1 MSSST
6 LAGLFAVFALLALG
20 SGAQAQEST
29 ELEPVLGEIVIE
41 GNTRTDAAI
50 IHRLIGVAPGAP
62 FSYDTFDEVWDRLED
77 SGYFAF
83 VDLDMVDQ
91 PDGSVTLTVNVEEDA
106 TFEVLPFARYSRRHK
121 YVLGGTLQDNNLR
134 GKGEVL
140 DLQVL
145 VYRIQRLSASWTKP
159 WFLDRDGLELEVAG
173 AAEQG
178 PFVWRPFA
186 YRQGQGTLRLRQ
198 RFAGPFYVEIGGG
211 YEVFRQRDPYDWLTP
226 DRGGA
231 DAPSVI
237 TYPEAT
243 RDDWLLTAALGLD
256 SRDNRFYPRSGM
268 LHRFAID
275 RRFSTDVPD
284 FTLFSGDARAFV
296 DLPTNA
302 ILALRAYGRLVD
314 RAVPVEHGLFW
325 GGPETVR
332 GAPYALLEG
341 EEGYLLTAEIRY
353 PLLLMPISPNGENV
367 GFGLHAFV
375 DAGDAWFEGDDPSR
389 ALQSFGG
396 GLHVS
401 VATWQLRFEGA
412 KERDGDWVFVFADEF
427 TF

>member
-1 MSSST
+1 MTSSPIAGF
-6 LAGLFAVFALLALG
+6 LAVGLLLLLACPLP
-20 SGAQAQEST
+20 AQAQDDPD
-29 ELEPVLGEIVIE
+29 PVLGEIVIT
-41 GNTRTDAAI
+41 GNTRTDATI
-50 IHRLIGVAPGAP
+50 IHRLIGVAPGSP

-83 VDLDMVDQ
+83 VDLDMNDE
-91 PDGSVTLTVNVEEDA
+91 PDGSVTLNVTVEEDA
-106 TFEVLPFARYSRRHK
+106 TFEILPYARYSRRHK
-121 YVLGGTLQDNNLR
+121 YVLGGALRDHNLR

-140 DLQVL
+140 DVQVL

-173 AAEQG
+173 AGEQG

-198 RFAGPFYVEIGGG
+198 HFAGPFYAEIGGG
-211 YEVFRQRDPYDWLTP
+211 YEVFRQRDSYDWLSP
-226 DRGGA
+226 DRGEAGA
-231 DAPSVI
+231 PVVVSSPA
-237 TYPEAT
+237 AT
-243 RDDWLLTAALGLD
+243 RDDWLLIGAIGLD
-256 SRDNRFYPRSGM
+256 SRDNPFYPRSGM
-268 LHRFAID
+268 RHRFAIE
-275 RRFSTDVPD
+275 RRLSTDVPD
-284 FTLFSGDARAFV
+284 FTFFSGDARAFV

-302 ILALRAYGRLVD
+302 ILALRAYGRLTD
-314 RAVPVEHGLFW
+314 HAVPVEHGLFW

-353 PLLLMPISPNGENV
+353 PLLLMPIAPNGENV
-367 GFGLHAFV
+367 GFGLHAFA
-375 DAGDAWFEGDDPSR
+375 DAGDAWFERDDPSR

-396 GLHVS
+396 GLHVN

-412 KERDGDWVFVFADEF
+412 KERDHDWVFVFADEF